1 MRCILRYKVIEARK
15 DGTKFTNRDLE
26 NAAERL
32 GAVSG
37 QYEDLQKELVEQVG
51 EGGGTGGHGRERG
64 RRKG

>member
-1 MRCILRYKVIEARK
+1 MIEARK

-26 NAAERL
+26 SAAERL

-51 EGGGTGGHGRERG
+51 EGQGRG
-64 RRKG
+64 LG